1 MTESPGGDAARFEGL
16 GLYDPHDEHA
26 ERRLAVLRELVALGA
41 TDDEL
46 RDASEELSRLAFP
59 LIATPGRE
67 RLTSQQLAGRVGT
80 PEAWVVEVWQRAG
93 FPRPSSSDP
102 VFTEVDVELMR
113 LVDAARG
120 LFGDETTLQLMR
132 VTGSAVAQVADA
144 VISAFIVDLARH
156 TMAED
161 ACGLALLRANIDT
174 LKLLP
179 QFSVAM
185 DTLLRHHLLAL
196 RRVDALEGP
205 PGDFETQVLAV
216 GFTDLV
222 DSSGLAQQVSMSE
235 LGARLRQFETRAAS
249 LVMGGGGRVIKHI
262 GDEVMFVSADPVAA
276 CRIALDLVGAFAD
289 DPALPSARSGV
300 ACGEVLLREGDCFG
314 PVVNLAARLVEA
326 ATPNTL
332 LVSDAVRDAVAA
344 EPDLRV
350 EARARQQLKGF
361 ADPLTVAAVSSRR
374 DGRPARRATL

>member
-1 MTESPGGDAARFEGL
+1 M
-16 GLYDPHDEHA
+16 
-26 ERRLAVLRELVALGA
+26 
-41 TDDEL
+41 
-46 RDASEELSRLAFP
+46 
-59 LIATPGRE
+59 
-67 RLTSQQLAGRVGT
+67 
-80 PEAWVVEVWQRAG
+80 
-93 FPRPSSSDP
+93 
-102 VFTEVDVELMR
+102 
-113 LVDAARG
+113 
-120 LFGDETTLQLMR
+120 FGDETTLQLIR
-132 VTGSAVAQVADA
+132 VTGSALAQVADA
-144 VISAFIVDLARH
+144 MISAFIVDLARP

-161 ACGLALLRANIDT
+161 PSGLALLRANIDT

-179 QFSVAM
+179 QISVAM
-185 DTLLRHHLLAL
+185 DTVLRHHLLAL

-205 PGDFETQVLAV
+205 PGDFETRILAV

-235 LGARLRQFETRAAS
+235 LGARLRQFETRAVG

-262 GDEVMFVSADPVAA
+262 GDEVMFVAADPVSA
-276 CRIALDLVGAFAD
+276 CRIALDLVGAFAT

-300 ACGEVLLREGDCFG
+300 ACGEVLVREGDCFG

-350 EARARQQLKGF
+350 GANALQQLKGF
-361 ADPLTVAAVSSRR
+361 ADPLTVAPVTRVDAASRP
-374 DGRPARRATL
+374 GRATL